1 MNSLTTTATLRAC
14 RTSKPAFGSMQKD
27 DARSVHADDAPRKGV
42 VDPYPRAA
50 GSGRTFPTGAQP

>member
-1 MNSLTTTATLRAC
+1 
-14 RTSKPAFGSMQKD
+14 MQKD